1 MKHLRTQILLEFT
14 ICNNNNS
21 KYNNNSSGNESV
33 KASCSSS
40 VTRFS
45 VALCN
50 NFTDYKL
57 LNLLTFKAKISLV
70 FFLLICESV
79 SFSIN

>member
-1 MKHLRTQILLEFT
+1 MKHLRTQILLEFR
-14 ICNNNNS
+14 ICNNNN

-40 VTRFS
+40 VTRFI

-70 FFLLICESV
+70 FFSSNV
-79 SFSIN
+79 